1 MIMRFVFFTMNNF
14 SLDDG
19 GTIRM
24 QGIINE
30 LSKKGH
36 EVIFISNTKEY
47 HLFEP
52 NIQHVFIDFL
62 FSRIDKRIFQG
73 LLGIAPMSLIKIKYS
88 KLFNRL
94 NEVIK
99 DRFDKDSIYFFEYL
113 DNSIGYCLK
122 SQQIIKDYINDL
134 HGVATI
140 EFKFQANHSKSIIDK
155 LKFNIKYLV
164 SNLLDKKV
172 FNSAKG
178 LIFASQA
185 MKDFF
190 CEQYPSIIQKK
201 NYILPYVLSSG
212 ALEEQV
218 DNDFKQHIIEKY
230 NINKDEK
237 IIFFAGAFK
246 KTGGVPDLIEAFS
259 NLVKQYNARL
269 ILVGDGSTLEECLSL
284 VKEKNLLNKVVF
296 IGRIPYDQLRTYQDL
311 ADIIVCPDKQNI
323 YSELIIHV
331 KYLDALI
338 SGKIVING
346 SFKSVKEVNIEQSL
360 SIDYKPSDIESLR
373 IAIQFAIDNFEILNE
388 KYKNNKEY
396 TATNLTYS
404 SHVSILEN

>member
-1 MIMRFVFFTMNNF
+1 MRFVFFAMNDF
-14 SLDDG
+14 SHEGG

-24 QGIINE
+24 QGIMNE

-36 EVIFISNTKEY
+36 DVIFISNTKKY
-47 HLFEP
+47 HLFE
-52 NIQHVFIDFL
+52 NTIQHVFIDFL
-62 FSRIDKRIFQG
+62 FSRRDKRIFQG
-73 LLGIAPMSLIKIKYS
+73 LLGIFPMFFIRIKYAN
-88 KLFNRL
+88 LFNRL
-94 NEVIK
+94 NEIFK
-99 DRFDKDSIYFFEYL
+99 EKFDNESIYFFEYL

-134 HGVATI
+134 HGVATL
-140 EFKFQANHSKSIIDK
+140 EFKFQANHSKSIKDRI
-155 LKFNIKYLV
+155 KFYSKYLV

-172 FNSAKG
+172 FNAAKG

-190 CEQYPSIIQKK
+190 SEQYPSIKQKK

-212 ALEEQV
+212 VISDEV
-218 DNDFKQHIIEKY
+218 DNDLKQQLIEKY
-230 NINKDEK
+230 NRTQDEK

-246 KTGGVPDLIEAFS
+246 KTGGVPDLILAFA
-259 NLVKQYNARL
+259 NIVNQYKTRL
-269 ILVGDGSTLEECLSL
+269 FIVGDGPTMEECLSI

-296 IGRIPYDQLRTYQDL
+296 IGRIPYNHLRTYQDL
-311 ADIIVCPDKQNI
+311 ADIIVCSDKQNV

-346 SFKSVKEVNIEQSL
+346 SFKSVREVNIDESL
-360 SIDYKPSDIESLR
+360 SINFKPSDVLSLTNSIKFSIE
-373 IAIQFAIDNFEILNE
+373 NFEDLKN
-388 KYKNNKEY
+388 KFKNNKEY
-396 TATNLTYS
+396 TARNLTYT

>member
-1 MIMRFVFFTMNNF
+1 MRFVFFSMNDF
-14 SLDDG
+14 SNEGG

-24 QGIINE
+24 QGIMNE

-36 EVIFISNTKEY
+36 EVIFISNTKKY
-47 HLFEP
+47 HLFEN
-52 NIQHVFIDFL
+52 NIQHFFIDFL
-62 FSRIDKRIFQG
+62 FSRSDKRIFQG
-73 LLGIAPMSLIKIKYS
+73 LLGILPMSLIKIKYL

-94 NEVIK
+94 RDIIK
-99 DRFDKDSIYFFEYL
+99 DRFDKEPIYFFEYL

-122 SQQIIKDYINDL
+122 HQKIIEDYINDL
-134 HGVATI
+134 HGVATL
-140 EFKFQANHSKSIIDK
+140 EFKFQANHAKSIMDK
-155 LKFNIKYLV
+155 IKFNNKYFI

-172 FNSAKG
+172 FSNAKS

-190 CEQYPSIIQKK
+190 CNQYPKVNEK
-201 NYILPYVLSSG
+201 HNYIIPYVLSSD
-212 ALEEQV
+212 AILDKV
-218 DNDFKQHIIEKY
+218 DFELKSELLTKF
-230 NINKDEK
+230 NIKTDEK

-246 KTGGVPDLIEAFS
+246 KTGGVPDLILAFS
-259 NLVKQYNARL
+259 KIVKYYNTRL
-269 ILVGDGSTLEECLSL
+269 LIVGDGPTMEECISI
-284 VKEKNLLNKVVF
+284 VGEKEINDKVVF
-296 IGRIPYDQLRTYQDL
+296 IGRIPYCHLRTYQDL

-346 SFKSVKEVNIEQSL
+346 SFKSVKEVNVNEFL
-360 SIDYKPSDIESLR
+360 SIDFKPSSIESL
-373 IAIQFAIDNFEILNE
+373 AKSIQFGIENFDFLKE
-388 KYKNNKEY
+388 KYKNNISFTSKELSY
-396 TATNLTYS
+396 K